1 MSIEKELQKE
11 RKDLLLLRSDAY
23 IEHSHLNEDHSIGDR
38 IDCKICQIYKQICR
52 SDEIVIKKLELLH
65 EDNELIR
72 EFNQLTRSLGR
83 APEESEFKE
92 SKKAIERFRTWSN
105 FLLKV
110 KNSTK
115 INSK

>member
-23 IEHSHLNEDHSIGDR
+23 IEHSLLNDDHSIGTKE
-38 IDCKICQIYKQICR
+38 DCKVCQIYNQIRR
-52 SDEIVIKKLELLH
+52 SDEFVIKTLEVLH
-65 EDNELIR
+65 EDNEIIR
-72 EFNQLTRSLGR
+72 EFNQVTRSFGR
-83 APEESEFKE
+83 TPEESEFNQSE
-92 SKKAIERFRTWSN
+92 KAIERFGTWSN